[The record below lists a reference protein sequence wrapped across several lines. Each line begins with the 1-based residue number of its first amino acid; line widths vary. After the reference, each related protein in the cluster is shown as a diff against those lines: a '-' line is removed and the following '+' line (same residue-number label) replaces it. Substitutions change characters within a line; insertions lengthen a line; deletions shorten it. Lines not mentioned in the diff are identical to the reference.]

1 MWHYMP
7 DGVAFQHD
15 CDGSMHGMPTG
26 SQNGMVA
33 KLNSDES
40 SGITLPVS
48 AGNDLKIWAQNNFNV
63 SMNFLATEMH
73 APMDQPHQSRLVPA
87 AWGLSGARW
96 HGAISAWA
104 CVNDLEVEVSPS
116 LAQPAPNT
124 CFGTM
129 PSLTRDSVHP
139 AVAIVSASDRA
150 AANSAAVTTTSC
162 PPPHQQCSDQ
172 QRRHS
177 VQSQEAQWRC
187 AAAAAAAAA
196 AALERRGQGVSVEQ
210 LRQCFHLPITEAAL
224 RLEIC
229 VTALKKTCR
238 QHGIRRWP
246 HRQILA
252 REKAI
257 EKLQEASSRPDL
269 SVAERT
275 QFDIQ
280 LQGMRNN
287 LVAII
292 QGPITL
298 PCIDF

>member
-162 PPPHQQCSDQ
+162 PPPHQQQ
-172 QRRHS
+172 PRPPLLPPPPS
-177 VQSQEAQWRC
+177 VQLLPPLRLCLSPPLLLLPPALLSGASYAGVPERCDSPIFCGAPHAQAQALPSYLVHYTGAIPHPPRC
-187 AAAAAAAAA
+187 AS
-196 AALERRGQGVSVEQ
+196 VSGF
-210 LRQCFHLPITEAAL
+210 L
-224 RLEIC
+224 
-229 VTALKKTCR
+229 
-238 QHGIRRWP
+238 
-246 HRQILA
+246 
-252 REKAI
+252 
-257 EKLQEASSRPDL
+257 
-269 SVAERT
+269 
-275 QFDIQ
+275 
-280 LQGMRNN
+280 
-287 LVAII
+287 
-292 QGPITL
+292 
-298 PCIDF
+298 

>member
-1 MWHYMP
+1 MSDTVNDTGITVPASTMP
-7 DGVAFQHD
+7 AIICHSHRECPTPAASLGDECCAPVSSVLRPTCSPGSGGTDSRCTAPKRGGSSTGGSGGSPKRRSGNDGNRV
-15 CDGSMHGMPTG
+15 
-26 SQNGMVA
+26 
-33 KLNSDES
+33 S
-40 SGITLPVS
+40 SGKDGAAL
-48 AGNDLKIWAQNNFNV
+48 ARAAYDL
-63 SMNFLATEMH
+63 H
-73 APMDQPHQSRLVPA
+73 ALRGGSS
-87 AWGLSGARW
+87 GSSSGA
-96 HGAISAWA
+96 A
-104 CVNDLEVEVSPS
+104 
-116 LAQPAPNT
+116 PA
-124 CFGTM
+124 GGGE
-129 PSLTRDSVHP
+129 
-139 AVAIVSASDRA
+139 RA
-150 AANSAAVTTTSC
+150 AVG
-162 PPPHQQCSDQ
+162 PPYAPQRQLRQQCSDQ